1 MAIEKGGF
9 LAVYDQNMRLTSK
22 KSMRSLN
29 IENSFGVFQQAAKAV
44 VQFGLMGSP
53 QIPLRIIA
61 ATAGPCPRQL
71 RFSAAALPIDRRRR
85 PTNSVAG

>member
-29 IENSFGVFQQAAKAV
+29 IENSFGVFQQAA
-44 VQFGLMGSP
+44 
-53 QIPLRIIA
+53 RDA
-61 ATAGPCPRQL
+61 ARGREQ
-71 RFSAAALPIDRRRR
+71 RRAERANFR
-85 PTNSVAG
+85 VPE